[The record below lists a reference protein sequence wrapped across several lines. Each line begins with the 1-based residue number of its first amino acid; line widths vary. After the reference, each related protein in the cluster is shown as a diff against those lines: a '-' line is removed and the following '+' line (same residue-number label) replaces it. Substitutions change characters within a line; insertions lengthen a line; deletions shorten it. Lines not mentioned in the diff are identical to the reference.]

1 MQSSTADPNPEIS
14 KPHDLGIQGLERVI
28 AMRVL
33 SRYIILEL
41 IKIIAICLGV
51 VIALYL
57 VIDFFERIDDFLEA
71 KLPLSLALR
80 YFLLK
85 LPLIVQQ
92 GIPMA
97 VLMGTLIS
105 LGLMARSNEL
115 LALKAGGVSPVLVVG
130 PILTLA

>member
-1 MQSSTADPNPEIS
+1 
-14 KPHDLGIQGLERVI
+14 
-28 AMRVL
+28 MRVL

-97 VLMGTLIS
+97 
-105 LGLMARSNEL
+105 R
-115 LALKAGGVSPVLVVG
+115 
-130 PILTLA
+130 